1 MHINLSIQLLNVT
14 VHFMNMVEVERGYCH
29 SVMTYIIPL
38 GLDVLVEVGQQVLV
52 HGDGLRQLLHPS
64 TVPAH
69 CRPHRDVPAAEI
81 TAVQYKTG
89 ASILH

>member
-1 MHINLSIQLLNVT
+1 MHINLSIQLLNVII
-14 VHFMNMVEVERGYCH
+14 HFMNMVDVERGY

-38 GLDVLVEVGQQVLV
+38 GLDILVEVSQQVLV
-52 HGDGLRQLLHPS
+52 HGDGLCQLLHPS

-81 TAVQYKTG
+81 MAVQYKTG
-89 ASILH
+89 ASI